1 MQMVNELLLFPDVH
15 QRECIN
21 KGAQNS
27 SSYCSI
33 PSTIRRNPRD
43 KRFPTSFRCSQC
55 QQSEPAKGRV
65 HQEHRDTNQKGRS
78 HTARTRRTNKN
89 VNGIAMELRKL
100 NRAGVNNATN
110 SVTVVAVLFATLALA
125 AIFSVPGGDYDNGV
139 AVMVGTIPLLY
150 LLRLQRRCALI
161 FTSLAVV
168 VVQITLV
175 REERSWDEG
184 CEGNQQDDV
193 VGVYMHHRCIRI
205 SVLYSC
211 W

>member
-1 MQMVNELLLFPDVH
+1 M
-15 QRECIN
+15 
-21 KGAQNS
+21 
-27 SSYCSI
+27 
-33 PSTIRRNPRD
+33 
-43 KRFPTSFRCSQC
+43 
-55 QQSEPAKGRV
+55 
-65 HQEHRDTNQKGRS
+65 
-78 HTARTRRTNKN
+78 
-89 VNGIAMELRKL
+89 NGIAMELRKL

-175 REERSWDEG
+175 REERS
-184 CEGNQQDDV
+184 
-193 VGVYMHHRCIRI
+193 
-205 SVLYSC
+205 
-211 W
+211 

>member
-1 MQMVNELLLFPDVH
+1 MLPDKFGNSALHIAKRKMRVEVLYTVPKLIQQEH

-110 SVTVVAVLFATLALA
+110 SVTVVAVLFVTLALA

-139 AVMVGTIPLLY
+139 AVMVGTIPFY
-150 LLRLQRRCALI
+150 IFFIFDAVAL
-161 FTSLAVV
+161 
-168 VVQITLV
+168 
-175 REERSWDEG
+175 
-184 CEGNQQDDV
+184 
-193 VGVYMHHRCIRI
+193 
-205 SVLYSC
+205 
-211 W
+211 